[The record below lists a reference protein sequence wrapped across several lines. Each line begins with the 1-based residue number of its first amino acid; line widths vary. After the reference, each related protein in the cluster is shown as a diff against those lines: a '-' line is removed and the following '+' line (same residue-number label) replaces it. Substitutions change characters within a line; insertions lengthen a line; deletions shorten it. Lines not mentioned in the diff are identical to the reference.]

1 MKTRIDQLAFEI
13 IDQRSVLLAANIV
26 EPYLDLL
33 HPIDNNTSSTSA
45 RLPLFTELFLA
56 AFVNQLKDATL
67 LPNEAIKTAEDL
79 TARFETIETY
89 FDESTRKEIET
100 YGFLHRHLLPYLLKG
115 LPTPILSNIGDYL
128 KELKQH
134 NDSNQVEQLVEALSW
149 ILFEIKLSPTEIL
162 TLLREIIALEVSV
175 ELIWDGLMTK
185 GPLHTETIFE
195 IVDQISIG
203 YLHTDHELF
212 RCLLSTLYRH
222 NPIAYFPLL
231 EKFFDR
237 QEWKPLV
244 VNVLGFG
251 ISIENSLILR
261 TLNLAESVD
270 YDDINSQAELARLY
284 VSILHSFPLLSEP
297 EKERCKQGLF
307 QLVTR
312 KEVALQTIVMLQCR
326 RLKEFQEFV
335 SLLTIALLDNP
346 NHSPDFYFAKPYQ
359 PNLLD
364 SIYSHTVTNLNLF
377 TEFLRLFSQRVP
389 KRFNDQQFYSS
400 INYHLRNDL
409 PGFGQAIMA
418 MLYDELGVIR
428 LLGNELLDR
437 LIEFDPNYR
446 FGPFL
451 LQLPEQGQASII
463 LSLNY
468 WLEPDFLK
476 RFRFLLPL
484 FSSPYETTI
493 NLLVGVIM
501 ERFDGYSEMVDILR
515 KELPIEM
522 PDRDE
527 FIDRLN
533 HWREE
538 LIELRTLKQTIKEIS
553 PVYIQTHLLD
563 YFNKIHRQ
571 KWSTQLKKG
580 VKEKSLIGMLGFKQ
594 IPLAK
599 GGGWVI
605 EGNDEIQQL
614 GRVGTTIKIP
624 AAIYQHPE
632 LFTLEVN
639 SYYSQ
644 NWSDASDWQQWLK
657 KFSYGSISRA

>member
-13 IDQRSVLLAANIV
+13 IGQRSILIEANIV

-33 HPIDNNTSSTSA
+33 QPVDNNTSPTSA
-45 RLPLFTELFLA
+45 RLPLFTGLFLA
-56 AFVNQLKDATL
+56 TFVNQLKEASL
-67 LPNEAIKTAEDL
+67 LPSEAMETVKDLIAKFEAIEA
-79 TARFETIETY
+79 Y
-89 FDESTRKEIET
+89 FDKSTQKEIET

-115 LPTPILSNIGDYL
+115 LPTSILLSINDYL
-128 KELKQH
+128 KEQKQH
-134 NDSNQVEQLVEALSW
+134 NDSNQVEQIAEALSW
-149 ILFEIKLSPTEIL
+149 ILFEIKLSSTQL
-162 TLLREIIALEVSV
+162 LVLLRQIIELEVSA
-175 ELIWDGLMTK
+175 ELFWEGLMTK
-185 GPLHTETIFE
+185 GPFHIQTIFE

-203 YLHTDHELF
+203 YLNTDHELF

-222 NPIAYFPLL
+222 DSIAYFPLL
-231 EKFFDR
+231 KKFFER

-244 VNVLGFG
+244 INVLGFG
-251 ISIENSLILR
+251 VSFENSLILKI
-261 TLNLAESVD
+261 LNLVESVE

-297 EKERCKQGLF
+297 EKERCERGLL
-307 QLVTR
+307 QLVAR
-312 KEVALQTIVMLQCR
+312 KEVALQTIVMHQCR

-335 SLLTIALLDNP
+335 FQLTISLLDNP
-346 NHSPDFYFAKPYQ
+346 HHSPDFYFAKPFQ

-364 SIYSHTVTNLNLF
+364 SIYSHTITNLNLF

-389 KRFNDQQFYSS
+389 KRFNDNQFYSS

-409 PGFGQAIMA
+409 TGFGQAVVA

-428 LLGNELLDR
+428 LLGNELLDQ
-437 LIEFDPNYR
+437 LIAFDPHYR
-446 FGPFL
+446 FGPLL
-451 LQLPEQGQASII
+451 LQLTEQSQASII

-468 WLEPDFLK
+468 WIEPDFLK
-476 RFRFLLPL
+476 RFRLLLPL

-522 PDRDE
+522 PDREE
-527 FIDRLN
+527 FIHRLD
-533 HWREE
+533 HWRQE

-553 PVYIQTHLLD
+553 PLYTQARLLG

-571 KWSTQLKKG
+571 KWSTQLTKG
-580 VKEKSLIGMLGFKQ
+580 VKEKSLIGVLGFKQ

-614 GRVGTTIKIP
+614 NHFGTTFTIP
-624 AAIYQHPE
+624 AAIYQYPE

-657 KFSYGSISRA
+657 KFSYGSISKA